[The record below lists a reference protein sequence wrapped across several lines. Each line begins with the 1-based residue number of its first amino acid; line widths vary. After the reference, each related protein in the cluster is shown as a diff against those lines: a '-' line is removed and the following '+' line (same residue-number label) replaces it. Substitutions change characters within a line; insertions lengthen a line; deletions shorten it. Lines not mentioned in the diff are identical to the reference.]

1 MKKQIYLLS
10 FLSVI
15 PLSSFAAGSG
25 DHHHEHHQHSHHQHG
40 QHQHGQHQ
48 QSHQGK
54 ISYKSS
60 APAAVM
66 GDHIHKAGEFMVSYR
81 RMEMFMDGNRQGT
94 DRISLDEIVT
104 SLDNP
109 SGMPPKV
116 RVAPVEM
123 RTSMD
128 MLGVMYGFTD
138 QINGFVMLNY
148 LRKDMDHQT
157 YAGPSGTNVRGRFN
171 VTNEGLGDTKV
182 GFLYQPKSNHQLTT
196 VYKLGL
202 SIPTGSIDEEAEVLT
217 PMNTRPTLR
226 SPYAMQLGSGTY
238 DLLPAITLKYV
249 KGACVL
255 GAQYSGTI
263 RTGTNDEDYRLG
275 NRHEIT
281 SWGAIALNEKVS
293 LNTRLALQ
301 QVDAIKGRDSQINAP
316 IQTANPDNYE
326 RFDALVGAGFEYRF
340 APTAYENGIK
350 LVGEY
355 LLPVYQDVDGVQMDR
370 EGMLTL
376 GLKTSF

>member
-1 MKKQIYLLS
+1 MDAIHTMKNKICALLLLCS
-10 FLSVI
+10 APAISYA
-15 PLSSFAAGSG
+15 SGSTA
-25 DHHHEHHQHSHHQHG
+25 HEHQNHDHMSHKKPHN
-40 QHQHGQHQ
+40 
-48 QSHQGK
+48 
-54 ISYKSS
+54 ISS
-60 APAAVM
+60 APAGVM

-81 RMEMFMDGNRQGT
+81 RMEMLMEGNRQGT
-94 DRISLDEIVT
+94 DKIGLDELIET
-104 SLDNP
+104 SANP
-109 SGMPPKV
+109 V
-116 RVAPVEM
+116 LRVAPVKM

-128 MLGVMYGFTD
+128 MLGVMYGFSD
-138 QINGFVMLNY
+138 ELNGFAMLNY

-157 YAGPSGTNVRGRFN
+157 YNPQGTEVVGRFN
-171 VTNEGLGDTKV
+171 VTNTGLGDTKV
-182 GFLYQPKSNHQLTT
+182 GVLYQPQSDNPITT

-202 SIPTGSIDEEAEVLT
+202 SIPTGSIEERAQVLT
-217 PMNTRPTLR
+217 PMGGRPTLR

-255 GAQYSGTI
+255 AAQYSGTI

-281 SWGAIALNEKVS
+281 SWGAITLNDNVS
-293 LNTRLALQ
+293 LNSRIALQ
-301 QVDAIKGRDSQINAP
+301 QVDAIKGRDSQIAAP

-340 APTAYENGIK
+340 TATAYENGFK

-355 LLPVYQDVDGVQMDR
+355 LLPVYQDVEGVQMNR